1 MAEVLDEFDD
11 ATPVK
16 SLYCK
21 QLTSEEYEEEGCR
34 LWGAV
39 CLKTTKIE
47 LFINIDDI
55 Y

>member
-1 MAEVLDEFDD
+1 MDEGFLNAELSHV
-11 ATPVK
+11 ATFHDSQV
-16 SLYCK
+16 CW
-21 QLTSEEYEEEGCR
+21 

-47 LFINIDDI
+47 LFININNI